1 MINFRRKIQTATP
14 TDAAPRTADAGVD
27 EGRLLAWLDALVAGR
42 ALTFDRTDTPV
53 AQAFHRLE
61 VELQRRAQA
70 QLEQIV
76 DLSMQA
82 SEATAAI
89 SFVTGDAR
97 DMAEATQT
105 IASAVEELN
114 AAIDEIS
121 RAGEAV
127 VGDSTVT
134 GQTACDGLEAV
145 TDAVAAI
152 DEIVS
157 ATRGTTDIVNR
168 VSTAFD
174 DMTRVLTVIEAIAK
188 QTNLLALNATIE
200 AARAGEA
207 GKGFAVVA
215 GEVKTL
221 AKQTAQATQD
231 IQDKLTRAAS
241 EVQAMLSSID
251 GTVETVGSG
260 YDRVH
265 KVGGLIEDVA
275 RRIGGVTARM
285 SETASS
291 VTEQTAATKEVAR
304 GVTVIREK
312 AEHSND
318 HAEMA
323 LRAVGNTQKV
333 LETQTNHLVGQDIPN
348 AILDIAKADHIRWKE
363 RLAMMLVGEAE
374 LKARELADHHQCR
387 LGKWY
392 DACEDTAIR
401 RQPAYAGLEEPHR
414 LVHKHGREAARLF
427 GAGDRVGALAEYQ
440 KMEEQS
446 RRVVDL
452 LGTLKRGCAGTD

>member
-1 MINFRRKIQTATP
+1 MLFQRKDQTP
-14 TDAAPRTADAGVD
+14 TPGAAASWPADGGVD
-27 EGRLLAWLDALVAGR
+27 EDRLLAWLDALVAGR
-42 ALTFDRTDTPV
+42 ALAFDQTDIPL
-53 AQAFHRLE
+53 AQAFRRLE

-76 DLSMQA
+76 GLSMQA

-97 DMAEATQT
+97 DMTEATQT
-105 IASAVEELN
+105 IAAAVEELN

-127 VGDSTVT
+127 VADSAVT
-134 GQTACDGLEAV
+134 ERTAGDGLDAV
-145 TDAVAAI
+145 NDAVAAI
-152 DEIVS
+152 DDIVTATQGTTEIV
-157 ATRGTTDIVNR
+157 DR
-168 VSTAFD
+168 VSAAFD
-174 DMTRVLTVIEAIAK
+174 DITRVLTVIEAIAK

-241 EVQAMLSSID
+241 EVQAMLTSIH
-251 GTVETVGSG
+251 GTVDTVGSG
-260 YDRVH
+260 RDRVH
-265 KVGGLIEDVA
+265 KVGGIIEDVA
-275 RRIGGVTARM
+275 SRIGGVTARM
-285 SETASS
+285 TETASS
-291 VTEQTAATKEVAR
+291 VTEQTEATREVAR
-304 GVTVIREK
+304 SVTVIREK
-312 AEHSND
+312 AQHTND
-318 HAEMA
+318 HADLA
-323 LRAVGNTQKV
+323 LHAVGNTQKV
-333 LETQTNHLVGQDIPN
+333 LEAQTNTLISQDIPN

-363 RLAMMLVGEAE
+363 RLAMMLVGEAQ
-374 LKARELADHHQCR
+374 LKAQELADHHQCR

-392 DACEDTAIR
+392 DACTDGAIR
-401 RQPAYAGLEEPHR
+401 QQPAFAGLEEPHR
-414 LVHKHGREAARLF
+414 LVHKYGREAARLF
-427 GAGDRVGALAEYQ
+427 GTGDRVGALAEYQ

-446 RRVVDL
+446 RRVVEL
-452 LGTLKRGCAGTD
+452 LGTLKQGCTGRD